1 MGKGMLKN
9 LAAKLPNAK
18 FYVWNR
24 SLDPVNE
31 VISQY
36 AAGKITSCESP
47 RAVVEECDVTFCMLS
62 TMEASQAVFDDT
74 KDGVIVGVSEGK
86 LIVDCAT
93 LTPERMLDEAK
104 RISAKGGLFVEAPVS
119 GSKGPAEQGTLIF
132 LCGGG
137 IPPARSSLSSMT
149 KEGQHGADESQFN
162 RIKVAL
168 DAMGKASFF
177 FGPVG
182 QGTRVKLIVNM
193 VMGTMMTS
201 FSEGLSLTEAI
212 GLPVDKVLEVID
224 LGAIACPMYK
234 LKGMKMAKQEFAT
247 NFPLKHAQK
256 DMRFALQ
263 LASQVG
269 LELPT
274 TKTANDEYL
283 KVISEVGDDDFAAVH
298 TVDRKIKQVG
308 FWSWLFASYKF
319 SLQSYPIYTKSLTS
333 CSIAIV
339 GEVIASVVKG
349 LVRNEKVDINLHRIG
364 VFGLY
369 GLVITGPLLHV
380 WYSFLEWFV
389 TKKMK
394 LSGGAKTL
402 VKLLIDRGIWGPP
415 FVLLTIAFIQFLQ
428 TISPKK
434 TAEAIQRSYVAV
446 LIANQKTWIP
456 GQLINF
462 HFINPE
468 YQVLFVNAVNVGW
481 NTYLSMSQ

>member
-1 MGKGMLKN
+1 M
-9 LAAKLPNAK
+9 
-18 FYVWNR
+18 
-24 SLDPVNE
+24 
-31 VISQY
+31 
-36 AAGKITSCESP
+36 
-47 RAVVEECDVTFCMLS
+47 
-62 TMEASQAVFDDT
+62 
-74 KDGVIVGVSEGK
+74 
-86 LIVDCAT
+86 
-93 LTPERMLDEAK
+93 
-104 RISAKGGLFVEAPVS
+104 
-119 GSKGPAEQGTLIF
+119 
-132 LCGGG
+132 
-137 IPPARSSLSSMT
+137 
-149 KEGQHGADESQFN
+149 
-162 RIKVAL
+162 
-168 DAMGKASFF
+168 
-177 FGPVG
+177 
-182 QGTRVKLIVNM
+182 
-193 VMGTMMTS
+193 
-201 FSEGLSLTEAI
+201 
-212 GLPVDKVLEVID
+212 
-224 LGAIACPMYK
+224 
-234 LKGMKMAKQEFAT
+234 
-247 NFPLKHAQK
+247 
-256 DMRFALQ
+256 
-263 LASQVG
+263 
-269 LELPT
+269 
-274 TKTANDEYL
+274 
-283 KVISEVGDDDFAAVH
+283 
-298 TVDRKIKQVG
+298 
-308 FWSWLFASYKF
+308 
-319 SLQSYPIYTKSLTS
+319 TS